1 MDINIMDA
9 ISGRALVD
17 KTSADAR
24 SLIENMSINSQ
35 QFTTRINSMV
45 LTKKVNEIQAINN
58 KNLVSRLNELTTL
71 VKNMAVCQT
80 QRTRVCGIYTSTEY
94 ATDAY
99 MF

>member
-1 MDINIMDA
+1 MDA

-45 LTKKVNEIQAINN
+45 LIKKVNEIQAINN

-71 VKNMAVCQT
+71 VKNMAVRQT
-80 QRTRVCGIYTSTEY
+80 QTTRVCGICTSAEH
-94 ATDAY
+94 AINAY